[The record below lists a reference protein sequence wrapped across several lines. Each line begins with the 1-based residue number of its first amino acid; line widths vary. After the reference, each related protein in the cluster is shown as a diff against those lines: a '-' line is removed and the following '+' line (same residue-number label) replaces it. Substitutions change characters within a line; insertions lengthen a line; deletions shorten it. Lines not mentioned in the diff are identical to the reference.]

1 MKKLLLTLLV
11 ALIGLTTNAQS
22 DYYIALPASNAT
34 SQVRGPQGLYRYQRS
49 VWIITAAE
57 MAASGFTSGNL
68 LNSLGFNY
76 TTGLDVATTGNIQ
89 IYLQNTAD
97 ATNLKSTT
105 WTTAISTMTSV
116 SNGSVTLPTAIGE
129 FDIPFTGS
137 PFNYTGGGIYVAF
150 DYQNPIPGV
159 LPAVA
164 STLTANNLLAAG
176 TKSANSATAAPAT
189 LGANSAFRPET
200 IFGKVVTCARPTN
213 LGFNTPTLT
222 SANLTFNVTSGGTV
236 NLEYGPYNFT
246 PGSGITISN
255 ITSPYNLTG
264 LTPSTA
270 YEYYLKKDCG
280 AGNLSAFQGPFPFYA
295 TFQPTNAT
303 YNTGFEIED
312 FPFLGWLA
320 TPNNTANS
328 WFLNFGGTGSTLV
341 QNGQY
346 SAIAI
351 TPTATA
357 AAERMF
363 SRGINLTAGST
374 TTITYYVRNLQQ
386 TASTNLAS
394 YQLTVGSDQ
403 TAATQTTVIAT
414 ETGLSNT
421 TFVLKTF
428 TFTPPTTG
436 TYYFSFL
443 HNSPANATGTHALI
457 VDNFTVSEVLSRRDF
472 LFSKIAIFPNPT
484 TGIVNIRNE
493 ANLLIESIDIS
504 DINGRTI
511 KVVSPKNISNVE
523 VNISDLTS
531 GVYFMNIK
539 TNEGS
544 TIKKIVKQ

>member
-11 ALIGLTTNAQS
+11 TFIGLLANAQS
-22 DYYIALPASNAT
+22 DYNIALPASNAT
-34 SQVRGPQGLYRYQRS
+34 TQVRGPQGTYRYQRS

-57 MAASGFTSGNL
+57 MSASGYTSGNL
-68 LNSLGFNY
+68 LNALGFNY
-76 TTGLDVATTGNIQ
+76 VNGLDVATTGNIQ
-89 IYLQNTAD
+89 IYLQNTVD

-105 WTTAISTMTSV
+105 WATAISTMTSV
-116 SNGSVTLPTAIGE
+116 SNGSVTLPTTSGE
-129 FDIPFTGS
+129 FDITFTGAA
-137 PFNYTGGGIYVAF
+137 FNYTGGGIYVAF
-150 DYQNPIPGV
+150 DYQNPTPGV
-159 LPAVA
+159 LATVS
-164 STLTANNLLAAG
+164 STLTANNLVSPG
-176 TKSANSATAAPAT
+176 TKSASSATAAPTTVA
-189 LGANSAFRPET
+189 ASAFRPET
-200 IFGKVVTCARPTN
+200 IFGKSVTCARPTN

-246 PGSGITISN
+246 PGSGTTILN

-270 YEYYLKKDCG
+270 YEYYLRKDCG
-280 AGNLSAFQGPFPFYA
+280 AGNLSVLQGPFPFYT
-295 TFQPTNAT
+295 TFQPTNPT

-320 TPNNTANS
+320 TPNNTANA
-328 WFLNFGGTGSTLV
+328 WYLNFGGTGSPLV

-351 TPTATA
+351 TPATVA
-357 AAERMF
+357 TERMF
-363 SRGINLTAGST
+363 SRGVNLTAGST
-374 TTITYYVRNLQQ
+374 TTIDYYVRNYQA
-386 TASTNLAS
+386 TGSTNLAS

-403 TAATQTTVIAT
+403 TAATQTTIVAT
-414 ETGLSNT
+414 ETGLANT
-421 TFVLKTF
+421 AFVQKTF
-428 TFTPPTTG
+428 TFVPPTTG

-443 HNSPANATGTHALI
+443 HNSPGNATGTHALI

-472 LFSKIAIFPNPT
+472 LLSKIAIFPNPT
-484 TGIVNIRNE
+484 TGIVNIKNE
-493 ANLLIESIDIS
+493 ANILIKSIEIN

-511 KVVSPKNISNVE
+511 KTVNTKNISNVE

-544 TIKKIVKQ
+544 TTKKIVKQ

>member
-150 DYQNPIPGV
+150 DYQNPTPGV
-159 LPAVA
+159 LPTVA

-189 LGANSAFRPET
+189 LGANSTFRPET

-246 PGSGITISN
+246 PGSGTTISN

-280 AGNLSAFQGPFPFYA
+280 AGNLSAYQGPFPFYS

-421 TFVLKTF
+421 TFALKTF

-484 TGIVNIRNE
+484 TGIVNIKNE

-511 KVVSPKNISNVE
+511 KVVSPKNISNIE